1 MEQRE
6 LFSIGE
12 AGPSRLT
19 REVIARRLTDGFN
32 PRGRGDS
39 ALEAMVLGGAVRPG
53 APIDD
58 DTLTPAAVLVPLVER
73 EDGLAVM
80 LTKRT
85 NHLAHHPGQI
95 SFPGGRLEPE
105 DQGDFTTCALRETEE
120 ETGLGRHLVRLL
132 GRLDDY
138 VTGTGFV
145 ITPLVGVIDPPF
157 TLSPDSFEVAEVFEV
172 PLSFV
177 LDQANHQL
185 QSREVRGLQ
194 RPFWAL
200 TWQDRLIWGATAGI
214 LINLFEVLTPH
225 QTGESPE

>member
-19 REVIARRLTDGFN
+19 REVIARKLTDGFD
-32 PRGRGDS
+32 PRGRSDF
-39 ALEAMVLGGAVRPG
+39 ALEAMVESGAIRPG

-58 DTLTPAAVLVPLVER
+58 EILTPAAVLVPLVER
-73 EDGLAVM
+73 PEGLTVM

-105 DQGDFTTCALRETEE
+105 DKGDFTTCALRETEE
-120 ETGLGRHLVRLL
+120 ETGLDRGLVRLL

-138 VTGTGFV
+138 VTGTGF
-145 ITPLVGVIDPPF
+145 IISPLVGIIDPPF

-172 PLSFV
+172 PLDFV

-185 QSREVRGLQ
+185 QSREVRGRQ

-200 TWQDRLIWGATAGI
+200 AWQDRLIWGATAGI
-214 LINLFEVLTPH
+214 LVNLFEVLASPH
-225 QTGESPE
+225 SGGSPE

>member
-19 REVIARRLTDGFN
+19 REIIARRLTDGFD
-32 PRGRGDS
+32 PRGRSDS
-39 ALEAMVLGGAVRPG
+39 ALEAMVKGGAIRPG
-53 APIDD
+53 AAMDD
-58 DTLTPAAVLVPLVER
+58 APLMPAAVLVPLVDRPE
-73 EDGLAVM
+73 GLAVM

-85 NHLAHHPGQI
+85 AHLAHHPGQI

-105 DQGDFTTCALRETEE
+105 DKGDFTVCALRETEE
-120 ETGLGRHLVRLL
+120 ETGLDRGKVRLL

-138 VTGTGFV
+138 VTGTGFI
-145 ITPLVGVIDPPF
+145 ITPLVGIIDPPF
-157 TLSPDSFEVAEVFEV
+157 TLEPDSFEVAEVFEV
-172 PLSFV
+172 PLDFI

-185 QSREVRGLQ
+185 ESREVRGFQ

-200 TWQDRLIWGATAGI
+200 RWQQYLIWGATAGI
-214 LINLFEVLTPH
+214 LVNLSEVLR
-225 QTGESPE
+225 SPVEHE